1 MALTVDLCPVYKA
14 VAELA
19 ESVMKLFRGRS
30 QTDYSLTCV
39 RTHLSIE

>member
-19 ESVMKLFRGRS
+19 ESVMKLFAS
-30 QTDYSLTCV
+30 EEV
-39 RTHLSIE
+39 